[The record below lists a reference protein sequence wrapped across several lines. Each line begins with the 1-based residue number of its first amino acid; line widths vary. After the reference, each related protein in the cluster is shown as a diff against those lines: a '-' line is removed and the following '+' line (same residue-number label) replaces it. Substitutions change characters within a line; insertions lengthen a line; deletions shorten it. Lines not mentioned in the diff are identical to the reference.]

1 MTRHGEDVTLF
12 DPWREHLDAMREHG
26 LTLEGVQ
33 GEHRVQVDAHHVDDL
48 PQFHGAF
55 DVVIIAV
62 KSYDTPWTVEQALP
76 CLAPSD
82 FIVSPQN
89 GVNEE
94 QIAPV
99 AGADRM
105 LGCVTTIS
113 AELIGPG
120 RVRQTGSASQ
130 SIGSGYSFTLG
141 ELDGRVTSRLHE
153 AAMLWEHAGVT
164 RITDNLW
171 GERWCKLAVN
181 CIAGMTGFNNWEIRA
196 NDDSRALMF
205 KLAAEAVRVG
215 RTLGYSIP
223 PPVRG
228 LSAAELERA
237 AWEGLPG
244 VERQFVG
251 PAPQVPGRPS
261 LLQDVLRGRKTE
273 IDYLNG
279 YVVRRGRA
287 IGVDSP
293 YSRATVDVI
302 KAVEAGEF
310 PLSVEN
316 IARVN
321 AIADSARAWTT
332 AKGGGRRGEQG
343 ALR

>member
-1 MTRHGEDVTLF
+1 MARHGEDVTLF

-26 LTLEGVQ
+26 LVLEGVG
-33 GEHRVQVDAHHVDDL
+33 GEHRVQVDARHVDDL
-48 PQFHGAF
+48 PQFRGAF
-55 DVVIIAV
+55 DLVIIAV
-62 KSYDTPWTVEQALP
+62 KSYDTPWAVEQALP
-76 CLAPSD
+76 CLAPSG

-89 GVNEE
+89 GLNEE
-94 QIAPV
+94 QIAPI

-113 AELIGPG
+113 AELMGPG
-120 RVRQTGSASQ
+120 RIRQTGSASQ

-141 ELDGRVTSRLHE
+141 ELDGRITSRLHE

-181 CIAGMTGFNNWEIRA
+181 CMVNPTAGMTGFNNWEIRA

-215 RTLGYSIP
+215 RTLGISIP

-228 LSAAELERA
+228 LSAGELERA

-251 PAPQVPGRPS
+251 PAPRVPGHPS

-293 YSRATVDVI
+293 FSQATVDVI

-310 PLSVEN
+310 PLGVEN
-316 IARVN
+316 VARVN
-321 AIADSARAWTT
+321 AIA
-332 AKGGGRRGEQG
+332 G
-343 ALR
+343 A